1 MKINPTQRN
10 KLLLLQ
16 RKPLTAC
23 EVTPSWNS
31 SGWLADFVQIYPNKI
46 KKTSFE
52 NQREKFLQLKQD
64 NANAKKAETNFKGTF
79 SEDDEDAQEKLRQ
92 NQERNLELKRKR
104 EQQLK
109 QELEIIEEQN

>member
-1 MKINPTQRN
+1 
-10 KLLLLQ
+10 
-16 RKPLTAC
+16 
-23 EVTPSWNS
+23 
-31 SGWLADFVQIYPNKI
+31 
-46 KKTSFE
+46 
-52 NQREKFLQLKQD
+52 LKQD